1 MEERMKRIEEYTK
14 TMRELISKLIEE
26 NPDSRSEIYN
36 EMWGAYLAGMYDV
49 SPKKLYNPF
58 LSLTMMGMLGYK
70 HLNKDE

>member
-36 EMWGAYLAGMYDV
+36 EMWGAYLAGICFN
-49 SPKKLYNPF
+49 KKLNNFPR
-58 LSLTMMGMLGYK
+58 
-70 HLNKDE
+70 H

>member
-36 EMWGAYLAGMYDV
+36 EMWGPCWNEISALTKNSITSQDIEGT
-49 SPKKLYNPF
+49 SF
-58 LSLTMMGMLGYK
+58 L
-70 HLNKDE
+70 